1 MIKHIISVPL
11 ALVAVCATAAY
22 GATTCIH
29 NQTPVFVIQ
38 KSVKPTSVS
47 ASTSDMTFELRF
59 DYDLVPG
66 NSSYRT
72 ITGMATCNEIATNT
86 AGDTVSQ
93 GGANTHLRA
102 SNADVGTRCWCSLTG
117 PVTTWW
123 VYNRE
128 FSDDDACL
136 AGCASDCAN
145 AIKNNSNNFLTNGIY
160 GAIW

>member
-1 MIKHIISVPL
+1 MIKHIYAIP
-11 ALVAVCATAAY
+11 VAVIAVCSVAH

-38 KSVKPTSVS
+38 KSVTPTSVS
-47 ASTSDMTFELRF
+47 SNASDNTFELRF
-59 DYDLVPG
+59 DYDLMPG

-72 ITGMATCNEIATNT
+72 ITGMATCNEITT
-86 AGDTVSQ
+86 DTSDGAISQ

-102 SNADVGTRCWCSLTG
+102 STADVGTRCWCQLSG
-117 PVTTWW
+117 PITSWW

-128 FSDDDACL
+128 FSDDAACA

-145 AIKNNSNNFLTNGIY
+145 AIKNNTNNFLTNGIY
-160 GAIW
+160 RAIW